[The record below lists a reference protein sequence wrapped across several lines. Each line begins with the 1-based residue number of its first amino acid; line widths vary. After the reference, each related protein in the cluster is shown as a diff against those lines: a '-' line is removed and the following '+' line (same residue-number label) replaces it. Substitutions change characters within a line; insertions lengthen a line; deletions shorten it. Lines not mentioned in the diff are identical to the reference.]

1 VNEPIVARAPES
13 FLRDLTPLLNNY
25 HSMKMSIDI
34 RQFSHFEKLATLT
47 QFYLE
52 LRLPLAGALR
62 AAEADLQMDSLPDAT
77 QQVLKATR
85 LFGEQRG
92 DVHQGCLGIII
103 GPYLQILPPSNI
115 L

>member
-1 VNEPIVARAPES
+1 
-13 FLRDLTPLLNNY
+13 
-25 HSMKMSIDI
+25 
-34 RQFSHFEKLATLT
+34 
-47 QFYLE
+47 
-52 LRLPLAGALR
+52 
-62 AAEADLQMDSLPDAT
+62 
-77 QQVLKATR
+77 LKPTR